1 MRHNIRQRN
10 QVQANVYRFH
20 VNENNVEWA
29 EYRLK
34 ILEMIMIVLVL
45 IVVIL
50 LLVLSR
56 QQSSGGRGAVAAV
69 LALP

>member
-20 VNENNVEWA
+20 VNEDNSEWA

-34 ILEMIMIVLVL
+34 ILEMIMIFLVL
-45 IVVIL
+45 IVVVL

-56 QQSSGGRGAVAAV
+56 QSK
-69 LALP
+69 